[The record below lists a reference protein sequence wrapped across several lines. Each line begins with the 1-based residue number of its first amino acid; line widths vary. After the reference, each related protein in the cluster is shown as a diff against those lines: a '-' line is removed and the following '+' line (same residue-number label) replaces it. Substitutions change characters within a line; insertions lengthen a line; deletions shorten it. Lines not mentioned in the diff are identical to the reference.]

1 MVNVYLPKSGMALF
15 KTALNDCLMCLKKPF
30 LMKGF
35 FVLRFRKYK
44 NEQRLST
51 LYENT
56 AQAMHLCCIGFNPDV
71 EDRVC
76 HQTALR
82 LEMQ

>member
-1 MVNVYLPKSGMALF
+1 M
-15 KTALNDCLMCLKKPF
+15 
-30 LMKGF
+30 
-35 FVLRFRKYK
+35 LRFRKDK
-44 NEQRLST
+44 NEQRLSS

-56 AQAMHLCCIGFNPDV
+56 AQAMHLCCIGLNFDL

>member
-1 MVNVYLPKSGMALF
+1 M
-15 KTALNDCLMCLKKPF
+15 
-30 LMKGF
+30 
-35 FVLRFRKYK
+35 LRFRKDK
-44 NEQRLST
+44 NEQRLSS

-82 LEMQ
+82 LEMR